1 LQNPVRALV
10 DENVAVKRKC
20 GAKKVAEAQEKATEK
35 PKPETVVVISDEE
48 EKVDPVSERKSRERP
63 SRKEVKT
70 LTAILTARSKV
81 DLEVSF

>member
-1 LQNPVRALV
+1 M
-10 DENVAVKRKC
+10 DEKVAVKRKS

-48 EKVDPVSERKSRERP
+48 EKVDPVSERKSRERS
-63 SRKEVKT
+63 SRKGVKT